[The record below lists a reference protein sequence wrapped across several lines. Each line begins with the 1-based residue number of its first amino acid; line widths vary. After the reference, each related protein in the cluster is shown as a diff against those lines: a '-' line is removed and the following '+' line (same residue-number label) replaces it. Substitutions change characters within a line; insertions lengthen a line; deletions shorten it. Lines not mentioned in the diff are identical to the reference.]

1 MEKLIFYIC
10 TFALISF
17 TVGSKLGAGNK
28 YYNTCLTENNVSD
41 DDMLT
46 IRDIIEDKH
55 KQENQER
62 IKKNGCVMQCLLQNE
77 GVMNGSEYD
86 VEKMLRKGDFVEST
100 KLKLLEGLNNCI
112 NEKKIH
118 RKFTKRTN
126 APSSSKIF
134 EALDNCINETKD
146 LTEKCEKSFALTEC
160 FLKAEE
166 KLYPSPSPSS
176 GN

>member
-112 NEKKIH
+112 NE
-118 RKFTKRTN
+118 
-126 APSSSKIF
+126 
-134 EALDNCINETKD
+134 TKD